1 MALQRP
7 SCPTS
12 SRTGSDRGVK
22 HLLELVGQP
31 RGGGLHLSSRSLYT
45 PGCRAFYR
53 YPTRWYLAGAPK
65 VKLGL
70 EGNGLVQTSYPS
82 PAH

>member
-1 MALQRP
+1 MAFQRP

-12 SRTGSDRGVK
+12 SAVLSTFWSSLGSPAEADYI
-22 HLLELVGQP
+22 
-31 RGGGLHLSSRSLYT
+31 SSRSLYT

-70 EGNGLVQTSYPS
+70 EGKGLV
-82 PAH
+82 